1 MNDEVKTMATAKL
14 YSSHGEPKGTVDL
27 PAALFAQPVHR
38 QALYE
43 AVRCYLANQRQGTHD
58 TKTRAEVVGSKSKMY
73 RQKGTGRARMGQIAS
88 PSRVGGGRA
97 HGPHPRDYGY
107 KLPRKIKRL
116 ALKSALS
123 DRAAGERVMVV
134 EDIEM
139 SAPKT
144 RAMAALLAKLEL
156 DGRHTLFV
164 LPAGGDTLFKSLRNL
179 AGVRVLRSDELN
191 AYSILWA
198 DHLVFTEAAL
208 RGAEEVFA

>member
-1 MNDEVKTMATAKL
+1 MATAKL
-14 YSSHGEPKGTVDL
+14 YSSQGEPRGTVDL
-27 PAALFAQPVHR
+27 PAALFEQPVHR
-38 QALYE
+38 HALYE

-58 TKTRAEVVGSKSKMY
+58 TKTRAEVVGSKSKMF
-73 RQKGTGRARMGQIAS
+73 RQKGTGRARMGQVMS

-107 KLPRKIKRL
+107 KLPRKVKRM

-123 DRAAGERVMVV
+123 DRAAAERISVV
-134 EDIEM
+134 EDLEL
-139 SAPKT
+139 ATPRT
-144 RAMAALLAKLEL
+144 RAMAALLARMDLA
-156 DGRHTLFV
+156 GRHTLFV

-179 AGVRVLRSDELN
+179 TGVRVLRSGELN

-198 DHLVFTEAAL
+198 DNLVFTEAAL